1 MKIIIVGLGET
12 GNTLVKALANDKY
25 DITVIDR
32 DAALVESI
40 TDEFSVGGV
49 VGSGASKE
57 TLLKAGVQGADIFI
71 ALTHVDEVNLLSC
84 MQAKNCGASKTVARL
99 QMPDL
104 SSDVAALKK
113 EYGIDYIVRPRID
126 IAEEIYRNMG
136 LPGFV
141 KLEGLFANTVT
152 LIDMCVMRDSCLKGR
167 SLAYVRANIRKDM
180 LISTVIRDDKLFI
193 PDGNFVLEEGDILTV
208 CASGGALESTL
219 ETLGISRNRDSG
231 VMLIGCGII
240 GEYLAARLIKDGKQL
255 TILENDISRCRHLMD
270 RFPSANVIYAES
282 DITEVLE
289 DEGLGRTGTLIS
301 LTDSDETNLVISMFA
316 WSKKVPSVITRVDK
330 QSHVRLLHKVN
341 IDITASPTE
350 LSLQRI
356 MHYIRN
362 QESRRSLKE
371 ILGKGLK
378 LGKSASKAVA
388 SGEAQEPAKAGELSS
403 YYGFCR
409 VADGCAEVMEFG
421 AGRDFKALDTP
432 LREKAFHLKKG
443 ILISGIIRAG
453 ELIIPTG
460 DTTVKVGDRVL
471 VTAPVE
477 KGIRALNDVLG

>member
-1 MKIIIVGLGET
+1 MKIIIVGLGEA
-12 GNTLVKALANDKY
+12 GYTLVKALANDKH

-32 DAALVESI
+32 DSALVDEV
-40 TDEFSVGGV
+40 TDEFSVNGV

-57 TLLKAGVQGADIFI
+57 TLLKAGVEGADIFI

-84 MQAKNCGASKTVARL
+84 MQAKNCGAAKTAARL

-104 SSDVAALKK
+104 SADVDALKL

-141 KLEGLFANTVT
+141 KLEGLFGNTVM
-152 LIDMCVMRDSCLKGR
+152 LIDVCVMRDSCLKGR
-167 SLAYVRANIRKDM
+167 TLAYVRANIRKDM

-193 PDGNFVLEEGDILTV
+193 PDGNFTLEEGDILTV
-208 CASGGALESTL
+208 CASQGALESTL
-219 ETLGISRNRDSG
+219 ETLGISRNRDDS
-231 VMLIGCGII
+231 VMLVGCGII
-240 GEYLAARLIKDGKQL
+240 GEYLTEMLLKDGKRL
-255 TILENDISRCRHLMD
+255 TILENDIARCRHLME
-270 RFPSANVIYAES
+270 RFPGVNVVYSEGE
-282 DITEVLE
+282 ITEVLE
-289 DEGLGRTGTLIS
+289 EEGLSRTGTLIS

-350 LSLQRI
+350 LSLQRLL
-356 MHYIRN
+356 HYIRN
-362 QESRRSLKE
+362 RENRKTLRDV
-371 ILGKGLK
+371 
-378 LGKSASKAVA
+378 LGKSLKLSK
-388 SGEAQEPAKAGELSS
+388 PAAKENAGALST
-403 YYGFCR
+403 YHGFYR
-409 VADGCAEVMEFG
+409 VAEGRAEVMEFG
-421 AGRDFKALDTP
+421 AGRDFKALDIP
-432 LREKAFHLKKG
+432 LREKSFHLKKG

-460 DTTVKVGDRVL
+460 DTSVKECDRVL

-477 KGIRALNDVLG
+477 KGIRMLNDILG